1 MFKPLAGD
9 GASSRIRSTSAPE
22 YEVILN
28 ADQTDAITELVNIAF
43 SRTGAALSELT
54 RNRVELSVPEVS
66 AHPISE
72 LLPTLHQFVKGEVAT
87 VHQIF
92 GGPVSGDAFL
102 LFDVEGATRLVS
114 LLVDAGAPTHQMGA
128 STKEVLAEV
137 GNILLNACLGVFG
150 DLLQVR
156 FTFAVPRLH
165 LETLTSMLDSLMI
178 GRDELRHALVVG
190 ARFRVRASEVNGC
203 LIMVLGVTSLELFIR
218 ASEEWAAR
226 ATNPTKGGSDV

>member
-1 MFKPLAGD
+1 M
-9 GASSRIRSTSAPE
+9 
-22 YEVILN
+22 ILN

-43 SRTGAALSELT
+43 SRTGAALSDLT
-54 RNRVELSVPEVS
+54 GNRVELSVPEVS
-66 AHPISE
+66 AHPINE
-72 LLPTLHQFVKGEVAT
+72 LLPTLNRYVKGEVAT

-102 LFDVEGATRLVS
+102 LIDVVGASRLVG
-114 LLVDAGAPTHQMGA
+114 LLTDAGAPTQQMGS

-178 GRDELRHALVVG
+178 GQIELRHALVVG
-190 ARFRVRASEVNGC
+190 ARFRIRATEVDGC
-203 LIMVLGVTSLELFIR
+203 LIMVLGVTSLDLFIR
-218 ASEEWAAR
+218 ASEEWAVR
-226 ATNPTKGGSDV
+226 AVNSPNGERDV